1 MMRGTM
7 LERAVGNLL
16 EADVDA
22 LVNTVNTVGVMGKGI
37 ALQFKRAFPDNFAA
51 YARACRAGEVEVGRM
66 LVVERLAS
74 PRYIINFPTKKH
86 WSRPSQLSY
95 VKDGLVD
102 LVDQVTRRGIR
113 SIAIPP
119 LGAGNGGLPWEQ
131 VRPIIEEAFVPL
143 EGVRVLLYE
152 PRSAP
157 SPESMPD
164 RTAKPRMTPGR
175 AAILALMHRYR
186 ATGYDYRLSLIEVQK
201 LAYFLQTEGEPLKL
215 DFRPHLYGPYADALR
230 KVLRHIEGHYTQGV
244 GDGKNSPTTEISL
257 LPGAEEE
264 AEAFLRSREDT
275 SARLQRVA
283 SIIEG
288 FESPFGMELL
298 ATVHWVREQEGAR
311 TFDEAVQRVAGWSGR
326 KRSLMKPGHIR
337 AAWER
342 LEEVGREADAS

>member
-1 MMRGTM
+1 M

-37 ALQFKRAFPDNFAA
+37 ALQFKRAFPDNFAV
-51 YARACRAGEVEVGRM
+51 YERACRAGEVEVGRM

-102 LVDQVTRRGIR
+102 LVEQVRRLGIR

-119 LGAGNGGLPWEQ
+119 LGAGNGGLPWDQ
-131 VRPIIEEAFVPL
+131 VRPLIEDAFAPI
-143 EGVRVLLYE
+143 EDVRVLLYE

-157 SPESMPD
+157 SPGAMPD
-164 RTAKPRMTPGR
+164 RTVKPRMTPGR

-186 ATGYDYRLSLIEVQK
+186 ATGYDYRLSLVEVQK
-201 LAYFLQTEGEPLKL
+201 LAYFLQTEGEPLKRE
-215 DFRPHLYGPYADALR
+215 FRPYLYGPYADALR

-244 GDGKNSPTTEISL
+244 GDGRNSPTTEISL
-257 LPGAEEE
+257 LPGAAEE
-264 AEAFLRSREDT
+264 AEAFLRRRGDCGRSR
-275 SARLQRVA
+275 AAGWRVERA
-283 SIIEG
+283 E
-288 FESPFGMELL
+288 
-298 ATVHWVREQEGAR
+298 TVP
-311 TFDEAVQRVAGWSGR
+311 DEAWAHPCGVGAVGGGGAPTRPRAASLTDLGETDLRASVRLVEPGSQASSTRGRSGR
-326 KRSLMKPGHIR
+326 DDLGE
-337 AAWER
+337 ER
-342 LEEVGREADAS
+342 EG